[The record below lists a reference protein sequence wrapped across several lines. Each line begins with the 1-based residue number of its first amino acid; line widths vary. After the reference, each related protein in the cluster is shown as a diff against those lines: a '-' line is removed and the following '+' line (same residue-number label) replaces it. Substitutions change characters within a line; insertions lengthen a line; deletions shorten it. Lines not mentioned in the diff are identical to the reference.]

1 MKMLSHLATYYCKF
15 FCLFCFLL
23 SWANQMK
30 FCRLYSPNLFLMT
43 LLFQSLSYLHI
54 TYNTDCTFR
63 KLVGKIMMF
72 PKVLTHTL
80 EHEVFAVRSMYLR
93 GPCIVNA
100 MLCYV
105 ICMYSMVYSDCIYG
119 WAKQVISG
127 PI

>member
-1 MKMLSHLATYYCKF
+1 MKC
-15 FCLFCFLL
+15 C
-23 SWANQMK
+23 Q
-30 FCRLYSPNLFLMT
+30 LYSPNLFLMT

-105 ICMYSMVYSDCIYG
+105 ICMYSMVYSDCI
-119 WAKQVISG
+119 
-127 PI
+127 